1 MGTMTTAPTERA
13 DPQTLLL
20 QLLDPVNRADPYPV
34 CAELR
39 GNGPLVLPGSDFVL
53 FSSYRDCDEV
63 LRHPSSSS
71 DHLKSTAAQQMLA
84 ADPSLRKGTP
94 PSFLFLDPPDH
105 TRLRKLVS
113 KAFAP
118 KVVNALQPEISMNRP
133 GGDAAAAPRW
143 GGAALLRPGV
153 LAFTGSIG
161 STDVHA
167 HHAVQI
173 ITATTAFTVLDERG
187 ARHRGLKVVVPADAP
202 HRIEVGAQEGAVVFL
217 EPESA
222 PGRAAH
228 SRALGSG
235 WIVTPVLTF
244 TRRRALAAV
253 VDELIAHFTPATG
266 DYGTAVRHPAVD
278 DALRLLPDLV
288 AAGPVSGT
296 ELAALVGLSASRLTH
311 LFTEQVGI
319 PLRRYV
325 LWSRLRAAINRV
337 QAGDD
342 LTGAAHGAGFA
353 DSAHL
358 TRTTR
363 EMFGLPPSVLS
374 RHVSWELD
382 GEG

>member
-1 MGTMTTAPTERA
+1 
-13 DPQTLLL
+13 
-20 QLLDPVNRADPYPV
+20 
-34 CAELR
+34 
-39 GNGPLVLPGSDFVL
+39 
-53 FSSYRDCDEV
+53 
-63 LRHPSSSS
+63 
-71 DHLKSTAAQQMLA
+71 
-84 ADPSLRKGTP
+84 
-94 PSFLFLDPPDH
+94 
-105 TRLRKLVS
+105 
-113 KAFAP
+113 
-118 KVVNALQPEISMNRP
+118 MNRS
-133 GGDAAAAPRW
+133 GGDAATGPRW

-161 STDVHA
+161 PTDVHA

-173 ITATTAFTVLDERG
+173 ITATTAFTVLDEHG
-187 ARHRGLKVVVPADAP
+187 TRHRSTKVIVPADAS
-202 HRIEVGAQEGAVVFL
+202 HRIEVGALEGTVVFL

-228 SRALGSG
+228 SRAVRSG
-235 WIVTPVLTF
+235 WTVTPVLSP
-244 TRRRALAAV
+244 TRRRALAAM
-253 VDELIAHFTPATG
+253 VDELIAHLAPVTA
-266 DYGTAVRHPAVD
+266 DYGTAARHRAIE

-296 ELAALVGLSASRLTH
+296 ELAAQLGLSASRLTH

-325 LWSRLRAAINRV
+325 LWTRLRIAITRV
-337 QAGDD
+337 KAGDD

-374 RHVSWELD
+374 RHVSWDLD
-382 GEG
+382 ESSS

>member
-1 MGTMTTAPTERA
+1 
-13 DPQTLLL
+13 
-20 QLLDPVNRADPYPV
+20 
-34 CAELR
+34 
-39 GNGPLVLPGSDFVL
+39 
-53 FSSYRDCDEV
+53 
-63 LRHPSSSS
+63 
-71 DHLKSTAAQQMLA
+71 
-84 ADPSLRKGTP
+84 
-94 PSFLFLDPPDH
+94 
-105 TRLRKLVS
+105 
-113 KAFAP
+113 
-118 KVVNALQPEISMNRP
+118 MNRP
-133 GGDAAAAPRW
+133 DTDLSVEPRW

-153 LAFTGSIG
+153 LAFAGSIG
-161 STDVHA
+161 PTDVHA

-173 ITATTAFTVLDERG
+173 ITATTSFSVLDEHG
-187 ARHRGLKVVVPADAP
+187 ARHRATKVVVPADAL
-202 HRIEVGAQEGAVVFL
+202 HRIEAGAQEATVIFL
-217 EPESA
+217 EPESQ

-228 SRALGSG
+228 SRAVRSG
-235 WIVTPVLTF
+235 WTVTPVLGS

-253 VDELIAHFTPATG
+253 VDELIAHLAPVPAV
-266 DYGTAVRHPAVD
+266 DDMARHPAVV

-296 ELAALVGLSASRLTH
+296 ELAARVGLSASRLTH

-325 LWSRLRAAINRV
+325 LWSRLRAAILRV

-374 RHVSWELD
+374 RHVSWDLD
-382 GEG
+382 SG

>member
-1 MGTMTTAPTERA
+1 MDLSRTGA
-13 DPQTLLL
+13 
-20 QLLDPVNRADPYPV
+20 
-34 CAELR
+34 
-39 GNGPLVLPGSDFVL
+39 G
-53 FSSYRDCDEV
+53 
-63 LRHPSSSS
+63 
-71 DHLKSTAAQQMLA
+71 LA
-84 ADPSLRKGTP
+84 R
-94 PSFLFLDPPDH
+94 
-105 TRLRKLVS
+105 
-113 KAFAP
+113 
-118 KVVNALQPEISMNRP
+118 E
-133 GGDAAAAPRW
+133 PRW

-161 STDVHA
+161 PTDIHA

-173 ITATTAFTVLDERG
+173 ITATTPFTVLDEHG
-187 ARHRGLKVVVPADAP
+187 ARHRATKVAVPADAA
-202 HRIEVGAQEGAVVFL
+202 HRIEVGTQDGTVIFL

-222 PGRAAH
+222 PGRAAQL
-228 SRALGSG
+228 RAVQSG
-235 WIVTPVLTF
+235 WTVAPVLTF

-253 VDELIAHFTPATG
+253 VDELIAHLAPDAADDGPA
-266 DYGTAVRHPAVD
+266 ARHPAID

-296 ELAALVGLSASRLTH
+296 ELAGLVGLSASRLTH

-325 LWSRLRAAINRV
+325 LWSRLRAAITRV

-374 RHVSWELD
+374 RHVSWDLD
-382 GEG
+382 SG